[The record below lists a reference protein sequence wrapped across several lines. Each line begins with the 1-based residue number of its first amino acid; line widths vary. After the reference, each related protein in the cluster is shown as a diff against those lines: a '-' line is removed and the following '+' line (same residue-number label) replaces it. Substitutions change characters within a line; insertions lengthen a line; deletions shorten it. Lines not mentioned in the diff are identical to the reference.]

1 MKYSKFK
8 EFCNFVIGSHIKCFC
23 NYLIFTYKGTKYL

>member
-8 EFCNFVIGSHIKCFC
+8 EFCNFVIGSHIKYIR
-23 NYLIFTYKGTKYL
+23 NLLNITYKGTKCL